1 MTIERA
7 ISSFLSRASVP
18 GATGWGARDECRNE
32 SLMFLRTL
40 DICKVPGGE
49 LISGVKVVGDVI
61 VGGHF
66 AVQVGDLVYDWTARQ
81 FDEDAPL
88 PKITTVEEFRSEWM
102 SFEEFRNRAPD
113 PNTPQLIDIAESFLS

>member
-7 ISSFLSRASVP
+7 ISSFLSRSSVP
-18 GATGWGARDECRNE
+18 GATGWGARDECRAE
-32 SLMFLRTL
+32 SLAFLRTL

-49 LISGVKVVGDVI
+49 LINGVKFKDSVI
-61 VGGHF
+61 LSGHY

-88 PKITTVEEFRSEWM
+88 PKITTVAEFRAEWM
-102 SFEEFRNRAPD
+102 SFEDFRAQATEPD
-113 PNTPQLIDIAESFLS
+113 KAQLADILESLLP